1 MKLPFFNESLNA
13 FLAVAAERSF
23 SAAAKK
29 LGVTQSAVTKA
40 VARLE
45 KELEVELFDRGC
57 RPVMLTEEAML
68 LLKDVL
74 ACQHT
79 LETTAEFM
87 QSRSNLKPVY
97 RIGVIEGLSKSL
109 IPQLIKALQSEASEI
124 VTQIGTSLVLVEK
137 LVRNELDFAF
147 TSAAY
152 DEVRGLYR
160 TKLFEEESIVLM
172 PKAMAAKRDS
182 WTWSQLQLCGIPFLH
197 FAREGGVGRINDAY
211 LSLQNIKTP
220 NRIEVDST
228 GIMTSLIAQGMGW
241 TVGSPLTLVQNFD
254 LIDEIA
260 AIPTPPPG
268 LQRSLF
274 LVCRDDRSEESRRKF
289 IRLAQEMMNAH
300 VVPLFDEVKRR
311 VGC

>member
-79 LETTAEFM
+79 LENTAEFM

-109 IPQLIKALQSEASEI
+109 MPQLIKALQSEASEI

-197 FAREGGVGRINDAY
+197 FCARRRRGQNQRCLSQSSEHQDAQSHRGRLDGHHDVPHCAGHGVDGRQSAHIGAE
-211 LSLQNIKTP
+211 L
-220 NRIEVDST
+220 R
-228 GIMTSLIAQGMGW
+228 
-241 TVGSPLTLVQNFD
+241 FD
-254 LIDEIA
+254 
-260 AIPTPPPG
+260 
-268 LQRSLF
+268 
-274 LVCRDDRSEESRRKF
+274 
-289 IRLAQEMMNAH
+289 
-300 VVPLFDEVKRR
+300 
-311 VGC
+311 